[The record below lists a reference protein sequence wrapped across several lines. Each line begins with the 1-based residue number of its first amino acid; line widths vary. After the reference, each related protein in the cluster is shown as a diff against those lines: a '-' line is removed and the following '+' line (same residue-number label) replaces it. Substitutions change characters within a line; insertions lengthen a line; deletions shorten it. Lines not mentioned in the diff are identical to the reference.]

1 MRKEIIAP
9 IIIILV
15 CTILCAVSK
24 KIIYSIFKNFIKK
37 EAKRQKTILNL
48 IDNVDKFIIA
58 SFGILIILEVYGID
72 TKSLVASLGIVGLV
86 TGLALQDLLKDFIVG
101 ISIIFEG
108 QFSIGDWVKIND
120 FSGEVMSSSL
130 RITKLKAY
138 TGEVK
143 IIYNRN
149 ITEVINYSQENSNL
163 VLDIGVN
170 YDSDI
175 KLVKNILD
183 NLCIKFKEK
192 YSLEEISCI
201 GIQELKESAINFRI
215 VASSKYSE
223 KFSINRELQKEIL
236 LSFKKNK
243 INIPY
248 KQVVVHNG
256 KRV

>member
-9 IIIILV
+9 MIIILV
-15 CTILCAVSK
+15 CTVLCAVSK
-24 KIIYSIFKNFIKK
+24 KIIYAIFKNFIKK

-48 IDNVDKFIIA
+48 IDNVVKFIIA

-120 FSGEVMSSSL
+120 FSGEVMPSSL

-183 NLCIKFKEK
+183 NLCVKFKEK

-201 GIQELKESAINFRI
+201 GVQELKESAINFRI
-215 VASSKYSE
+215 VARSKYSE

>member
-24 KIIYSIFKNFIKK
+24 KIIYSIFKSFIKR

-48 IDNVDKFIIA
+48 IDNIVKFIIV

-120 FSGEVMSSSL
+120 FSGEVMPSSL

-149 ITEVINYSQENSNL
+149 ITEVINYSQEKSNL
-163 VLDIGVN
+163 VLDVDVN

-183 NLCIKFKEK
+183 NLCIRFKEK

-201 GIQELKESAINFRI
+201 GVQELKESGVNFRI
-215 VASSKYSE
+215 VASLNYSE
-223 KFSINRELQKEIL
+223 KFSISRELKKEIL
-236 LSFKKNK
+236 ISFKKNK